1 MGKSNRKVPGIN
13 ASSTADISFILL
25 IFFLVVTSMNSNF
38 GLQVLLPKPPEDQNQ
53 NDDPEIHE
61 RNLMKVY
68 VNMNNEIM
76 VTPGKDRPQTF
87 SVDELDGLREL
98 AKEFIT
104 ANLAGGVKNDNYPE
118 PKPTMDTVS
127 YKSAEGADMFF
138 PSPYSNIVRNN
149 KHVITLQTDR
159 STKYEVYFKVQEA
172 LYAAYNDLRRD
183 FAKEAYGVENPE
195 KQLTPDE
202 LQLCSKR
209 YINMISEAQPVDI
222 GKK

>member
-1 MGKSNRKVPGIN
+1 MGKSKRKVPGIN

-25 IFFLVVTSMNSNF
+25 IFFLVVTSMNSNL

-76 VTPGKDRPQTF
+76 VTPGKDKPKTF
-87 SVDELDGLREL
+87 TEDELDGLREL

-118 PKPTMDTVS
+118 VKPTMDTVKCS
-127 YKSAEGADMFF
+127 DSDLSF
-138 PSPYSNIVRNN
+138 PPPYSNIVRNN

-159 STKYEVYFKVQEA
+159 STKYKTYFMVQEA

-183 FAKEAYGVENPE
+183 FAKDVYGVENPE
-195 KQLTPDE
+195 KQLTPEE
-202 LQLCSKR
+202 LELCNKR
-209 YINMISEAQPVDI
+209 YVNMISEAQPVDI